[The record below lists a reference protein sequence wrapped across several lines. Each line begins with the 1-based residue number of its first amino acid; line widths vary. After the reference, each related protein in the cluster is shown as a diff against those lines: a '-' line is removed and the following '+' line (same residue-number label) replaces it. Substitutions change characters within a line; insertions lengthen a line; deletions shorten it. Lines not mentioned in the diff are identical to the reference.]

1 MCVCY
6 RKFILFKVMPSDRR
20 ISVVQLVLSSSQHF
34 CSSEFKSA
42 KTGKMKLILS
52 IGLLA
57 IASVAF
63 ADRNL
68 FRLFFIYFGLLD
80 SDVLQFF
87 LKRIFLKYSKLI
99 PNNFMKQNIYFIQ
112 TEDFKLLQ
120 IYKEQAT
127 FCLKISYIHIYC

>member
-1 MCVCY
+1 
-6 RKFILFKVMPSDRR
+6 
-20 ISVVQLVLSSSQHF
+20 
-34 CSSEFKSA
+34 
-42 KTGKMKLILS
+42 MKLILS

-87 LKRIFLKYSKLI
+87 LKRIFLKYCKLI
-99 PNNFMKQNIYFIQ
+99 SNNFMKQNIYFIQ

-120 IYKEQAT
+120 IYKEQA
-127 FCLKISYIHIYC
+127 YILVKK